1 MDNNMDNNSWEK
13 WSKHVLIELDR
24 LNKRYEELDHKL
36 DSLQKDFIILKT
48 RAAMYGSIAGGVI
61 GIVTAIIGYFIR

>member
-1 MDNNMDNNSWEK
+1 MDNNSWEK

-24 LNKRYEELDHKL
+24 LNKRYEELDSKL
-36 DSLQKDFIILKT
+36 DALQRDFIVLKT

-61 GIVTAIIGYFIR
+61 GIATALVGYLLK